1 MPFANYEEFKELFV
15 RNDGQRKNKVL
26 LAYLKTNE
34 LRKYIRGCT
43 RFSEEGKQSLLEIHD
58 MATLFEMVNRVVS
71 RQSFRDHRWNVRI
84 MDTGYG
90 SDDYKTDGQDGICV
104 DGDISAY
111 RYVNVKADRV
121 YKMKIGKMYKHLIL
135 NSEFGRLLPEQV
147 VLWMCEEMARRWE
160 AWAKAKLPS
169 DDLTLHVDDNFSG
182 IYNSA
187 GECVGNFGSCMA
199 GHGQWKFYRDA
210 VKAKAA
216 YLTNADG
223 GIVARCILWTEVHD
237 YNSGEVFRLAER
249 QYASEGNELLKRTL
263 VQKLIDG
270 GYIDGYKQVGAGCGE
285 GRAFVTNSGES
296 MSSRNLW
303 VECDLDCG
311 DILSYQDSFK
321 SYDMDERRADNYGYG
336 EYDLEK
342 TNYRFEE
349 SGNWSEYHDHYI
361 PEEDSTYVETRDD
374 WFYDTEVVHAYVYC
388 SRDGGFYEQYCFQD
402 DVIEIDGDYYYAGD
416 GAEEPERWGICTCPQ
431 CGEYF
436 VPDRGH
442 ARYSECTEED
452 YCCSHCMNDAENEWK
467 EDHGWVF
474 SEYDDEWFEDE
485 DEVGVYFVG
494 FFCGRWETETISV
507 DSLIRGERSGRIV
520 KINDDYYSPA
530 AAKQYI
536 DMTPMVVNE
545 PNPCFAI

>member
-1 MPFANYEEFKELFV
+1 MPFANYEGFKELFV

-26 LAYLKTNE
+26 LAYLKTGE
-34 LRKYIRGCT
+34 LRKYIRESGCFLPFT
-43 RFSEEGKQSLLEIHD
+43 MQKLLQTPD
-58 MATLFEMVNRVVS
+58 MATLFDSIDRVISKQSWDEKTWRVN
-71 RQSFRDHRWNVRI
+71 I
-84 MDTGYG
+84 MDRRYG
-90 SDDYKTDGQDGICV
+90 SDEYRTDGQDGICV

-237 YNSGEVFRLAER
+237 DDTDEVFRLAER
-249 QYASEGNELLKRTL
+249 QYSSDGNELLKRTL

-285 GRAFVTNSGES
+285 GRAFVTNSGAS

-303 VECDLDCG
+303 VECNLDCG
-311 DILSYQDSFK
+311 DVLSYQDSFK
-321 SYDMDERRADNYGYG
+321 SYDMDERRADNWGGG
-336 EYDLEK
+336 EYDLE
-342 TNYRFEE
+342 TTDSRFGER
-349 SGNWSEYHDHYI
+349 GNWSEYHDRYLD
-361 PEEDSTYVETRDD
+361 EDDSTYVESREDYFEND
-374 WFYDTEVVHAYVYC
+374 EVVYAYVYDN
-388 SRDGGFYEQYCFQD
+388 RGDFHREDCFED
-402 DVIEIDGDYYYAGD
+402 DCICIDGDYYYAGYD
-416 GAEEPERWGICTCPQ
+416 AEEPERWGICSCPE

-436 VPDRGH
+436 VPGRGH
-442 ARYSECTEED
+442 SRYGECTEED
-452 YCCSHCMNDAENEWK
+452 YCCSTCMNDAENEWK
-467 EDHGWVF
+467 EEHGWVY

-485 DEVGVYFVG
+485 DEVGVYFTG
-494 FFCGRWETETISV
+494 YADGMWHTETISV
-507 DSLIRGERSGRIV
+507 DSLIRAERRGDIV
-520 KINDDYYSPA
+520 KIDDDYFSRD